1 MFYCCKIFKNTYFEE
16 HLRTATSELILESD
30 CLELCLK
37 LDSRF
42 ENHPDLVILQKYDLL
57 SNQRFKH
64 KSAHMW
70 SLYLT
75 PKLPFKPRPRFLMF
89 LYKIFFRLLYKKQ
102 TLEVLGLLV
111 YALPKLFYSQQN
123 FFSFDLDAINLE
135 ILKMS

>member
-16 HLRTATSELILESD
+16 HLRTATSELTLESD

-37 LDSRF
+37 IDSRF
-42 ENHPDLVILQKYDLL
+42 ENHPDLIILQKYDLL

-64 KSAHMW
+64 KSAHMSS

-75 PKLPFKPRPRFLMF
+75 PKLPFKPRPRSLMF

-111 YALPKLFYSQQN
+111 YALAKL
-123 FFSFDLDAINLE
+123 LE
-135 ILKMS
+135 STKFLFI

>member
-57 SNQRFKH
+57 SNQRFKP

-75 PKLPFKPRPRFLMF
+75 PKPRPTFLMF
-89 LYKIFFRLLYKKQ
+89 LYKIFCRSLYKKQ